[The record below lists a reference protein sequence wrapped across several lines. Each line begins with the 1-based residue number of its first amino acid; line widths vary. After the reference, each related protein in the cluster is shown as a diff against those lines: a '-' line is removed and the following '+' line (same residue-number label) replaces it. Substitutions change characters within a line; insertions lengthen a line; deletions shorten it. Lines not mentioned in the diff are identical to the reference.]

1 MNDTR
6 TPTALALWLLFLAP
20 QWVLLL
26 WGMKRLTGLRQ
37 AVARSFWLKMLA
49 VGCWVGSLYLAATG
63 TVWVCRDLLGPER
76 LGVQRVVRNGVLV
89 DQVLI
94 IAVGLLL
101 LVKADA
107 RKLLKRPRG
116 QWGRNQPPT

>member
-26 WGMKRLTGLRQ
+26 WGMKRLTALRQ
-37 AVARSFWLKMLA
+37 AVARSILLQLLA
-49 VGCWVGSLYLAATG
+49 VGCWIGSIFLAANG
-63 TVWVCRDLLGPER
+63 TAWVCRELLDPER